1 MMADEQK
8 TRDPMALEQNVYAD
22 VYRVLL
28 GGMFVSSILFAAGML
43 RALLLHA
50 AVPLSTDWVRS
61 HYHWDVV
68 WHGLVTFDPT
78 VLMMVATVLLI
89 LTPIARVVVSI
100 YAFWVD
106 GDRKFV
112 VVTTI
117 VLAVIVLTIIAS
129 HFGLQ

>member
-1 MMADEQK
+1 MADEPKPDWQK
-8 TRDPMALEQNVYAD
+8 LESNVYAD

-28 GGMFVSSILFAAGML
+28 GGMIVSSILFAIGMV

-50 AVPLSTDWVRS
+50 TVPLTEEWVKS
-61 HYHWDVV
+61 HYHWDVIRR
-68 WHGLVTFDPT
+68 GLITFDPT
-78 VLMMVATVLLI
+78 VLMLVATVLLI

-112 VVTTI
+112 AVTSI